1 MEGPNIP
8 ELIRV
13 AAATEAN
20 VIASGG
26 VGDIGHLVA
35 LAEQAPANVEGVIVG
50 KALFEGRFTI
60 PEAIGAL
67 SR

>member
-13 AAATEAN
+13 AGATDAS

-26 VGDIGHLVA
+26 VGELSHLQE
-35 LAEQAPANVEGVIVG
+35 LARKAPANVEGVIVG
-50 KALFEGRFTI
+50 KALFEGKFTVREGM
-60 PEAIGAL
+60 EAL
-67 SR
+67 R